1 MPDREGIDGSMRLS
15 CDTGGTFT
23 DLAVEIGSEILMFK
37 SLTTPDDPVRGI
49 LNAIDLAANHFGKET
64 PAFLSNVHTFLHATT
79 RALNAVLTGNVART
93 AFLTT
98 RGHPDVLVI
107 REGGRADPFNY
118 SLPFP
123 DPYIPRSLTYEV
135 TERIDA
141 SGRIVEPLDETALI
155 ATLHRMR
162 DSGVEAI
169 GVCLLWSIANA
180 AHEKRVGALIRD
192 VLPDIPFTLSHELN
206 PTLREYRRASAACID
221 ASLKPTMN
229 HYLQTLS
236 DRLVGVGFNGRLLM
250 VTSQGG
256 VMDAQAVAA
265 APIQALNS
273 GPAMAPVAGRHY
285 AKRDFDSNV
294 AIVADTGGTSYDV
307 SVVRDGRIPRTK
319 ESWIGQ
325 AFQGHLT
332 GFPSVDVTS
341 VGAGGGSIAWVDEG
355 NLLHVGPQSA
365 TAMPGPVCYGRGGTL
380 PTVTD
385 CAAILGYIDPAYF
398 LGGTMP
404 LDVPAAR
411 AALKRHVSSRLGVTV
426 EEAALAVM
434 ALTTEKMV
442 GAIEEIAVNQ
452 GIDTTAAT
460 LIGGGGAGGLNAVS
474 VGRRLNCRSVIVP
487 ESGATL
493 SAVGALMSD
502 LYGEFTAVAYMTS
515 ARFDSFTAKKVV
527 RSLREKCEAFIAEY
541 GEGSLRSSIEIA
553 VEARYPKQ
561 VWEIE
566 IPVKNENF
574 DDPVSIA
581 ELVQSFHAEHKTLFQ
596 ISDDASGI
604 EIIAWRA
611 FVRCVLKETES
622 RAEAVTTQLVEET
635 RRPVY
640 LSGKGW
646 TDVPVRKVG
655 EMPDGQNL
663 AGPAVIESP
672 FTTVVIDSGAVATR
686 TAGGG
691 LVVQF

>member
-1 MPDREGIDGSMRLS
+1 MRLS

-23 DLAVEIGSEILMFK
+23 DLAVETSTDILMFK

-49 LNAIDLAANHFGKET
+49 LDAVTLAAQHFGLDT
-64 PAFLSNVHTFLHATT
+64 ATFLSGVESFLHATT
-79 RALNAVLTGNVART
+79 RSLNAVLTGNVART

-98 RGHPDVLVI
+98 EGHPDILVI

-123 DPYIPRSLTYEV
+123 APYVPRSRTFEIP
-135 TERIDA
+135 ERIDA
-141 SGRIVEPLDETALI
+141 SGKVVRALDEA
-155 ATLHRMR
+155 AVRKTLT
-162 DSGVEAI
+162 DLAAQEVEAI
-169 GVCLLWSIANA
+169 GVCLLWSIINP
-180 AHEKRVGALIRD
+180 AHEKRLGELIREI
-192 VLPDIPFTLSHELN
+192 LPGVPYTLSHELN
-206 PTLREYRRASAACID
+206 PTLREYRRASAACMD

-229 HYLQTLS
+229 HYLRSLS
-236 DRLVGVGFNGRLLM
+236 ERLNGAGFGGRLLM

-256 VMDAQAVAA
+256 VLDAEAVASS
-265 APIQALNS
+265 PIHALNS

-285 AKRDFDSNV
+285 TRRDFDCDT

-307 SVVRDGRIPRTK
+307 SVVRNGRIPRTK

-325 AFQGHLT
+325 PFQGHMT

-341 VGAGGGSIAWVDEG
+341 VGAGGGSIAWVDNG

-365 TAMPGPVCYGRGGTL
+365 TAMPGPACYGRGGTQ

-385 CAAILGYIDPAYF
+385 CAAILGYIDPEYF
-398 LGGTMP
+398 LGGKMA
-404 LDVPAAR
+404 LDLPAAR
-411 AALKRHVSSRLGVTV
+411 KALQTHVASRLGVSV

-434 ALTTEKMV
+434 ALTTEKMI

-452 GIDTTAAT
+452 GLDTTSAA
-460 LIGGGGAGGLNAVS
+460 LIGGGGAGGLNAVA
-474 VGRRLNCRSVIVP
+474 VGNRLNCRAVLIP

-502 LYGEFTAVAYMTS
+502 LYGEFTEVAYMTS
-515 ARFDSFTAKKVV
+515 DRFDTETATRVV
-527 RSLREKCEAFIAEY
+527 ASLRRKCADFIAEY
-541 GEGSLRSSIEIA
+541 GQGSLKSTIEVA

-566 IPVKNENF
+566 IPVDNENF
-574 DDPVSIA
+574 DDPAAVA
-581 ELVQSFHAEHKTLFQ
+581 QLVQAFHNEHRTLFQ
-596 ISDDASGI
+596 ISDDESGI

-611 FVRCVLKETES
+611 FVRCVLKKAES
-622 RAEAVTTQLVEET
+622 KADLSATSTGADA

-640 LSGKGW
+640 LAGMGW
-646 TDVPVRKVG
+646 VDVPVRKVA
-655 EMPDGQNL
+655 EMAVDTPL
-663 AGPAVIESP
+663 EGPAIIESA
-672 FTTVVIDSGAVATR
+672 FTTVVIDPGATVRR
-686 TAGGG
+686 TAPGG
-691 LVVQF
+691 LVIKF

>member
-1 MPDREGIDGSMRLS
+1 MRLS

-49 LNAIDLAANHFGKET
+49 LNAIGLAARHFEQET
-64 PAFLSNVHTFLHATT
+64 SAFLAGVDTLLHATT
-79 RALNAVLTGNVART
+79 RSLNAVLTGNVART

-98 RGHPDVLVI
+98 RGHPDILVI

-118 SLPFP
+118 ALPFP
-123 DPYIPRSLTYEV
+123 APYVPRSMTFEV
-135 TERIDA
+135 KERIDSA
-141 SGRIVEPLDETALI
+141 GNVVEPLDEAATRALLAELATA
-155 ATLHRMR
+155 
-162 DSGVEAI
+162 GVEAI
-169 GVCLLWSIANA
+169 GVCFLWSIANA
-180 AHEKRVGALIRD
+180 AHEKRVGDLIREI
-192 VLPDIPFTLSHELN
+192 LPSVPYTLSHELN
-206 PTLREYRRASAACID
+206 PSLREYRRASATCMD

-229 HYLQTLS
+229 HYLRSLS
-236 DRLVGVGFNGRLLM
+236 DRLVAAGFAGRLLM

-256 VMDAQAVAA
+256 VMDAKAVAA
-265 APIQALNS
+265 SPIHALNS

-285 AKRDFDSNV
+285 ALRDFDSSV

-325 AFQGHLT
+325 PFQGHMT

-341 VGAGGGSIAWVDEG
+341 VGAGGGSIVWVDEG
-355 NLLHVGPQSA
+355 GLLHVGPQSA
-365 TAMPGPVCYGRGGTL
+365 TAMPGPVCYGRGGKL

-385 CAAILGYIDPAYF
+385 CAAILGHIDPDYF

-411 AALKRHVSSRLGVTV
+411 AALEQHVATRLGVSA
-426 EEAALAVM
+426 EEAAVAAL

-474 VGRRLNCRSVIVP
+474 VGRRLNCRSVLIP

-502 LYGEFTAVAYMTS
+502 LYGEFTEVAYMTS
-515 ARFDSFTAKKVV
+515 TRFDAATAKRVV
-527 RSLREKCEAFIAEY
+527 ADLRARCEAFIAEY
-541 GEGSLRSSIEIA
+541 GEGSLRTSIEIA

-566 IPVKNENF
+566 IPVANEDF
-574 DDPVSIA
+574 DDPAAI
-581 ELVQSFHAEHKTLFQ
+581 ERLVQDFHAEHQTLFQ
-596 ISDDASGI
+596 ICDDGSGI

-611 FVRCVLKETES
+611 FVRCGLKEAES
-622 RAEAVTTQLVEET
+622 RAEAGAEAANDDA

-640 LSGKGW
+640 VAGHGW
-646 TDVPVRKVG
+646 TDVPVRKVA
-655 EMPDGQNL
+655 EMAVDARL
-663 AGPAVIESP
+663 AGPAIVESP
-672 FTTVVIDSGAVATR
+672 FTTVVIDPGAVVRR

-691 LVVQF
+691 LVVQY